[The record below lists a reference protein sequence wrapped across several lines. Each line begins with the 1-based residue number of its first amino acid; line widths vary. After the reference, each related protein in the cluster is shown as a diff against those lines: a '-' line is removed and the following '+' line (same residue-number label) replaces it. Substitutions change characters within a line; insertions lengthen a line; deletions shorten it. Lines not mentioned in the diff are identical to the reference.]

1 MAVYRFNVEAK
12 ISQVVAINADTREEA
27 LEALKEVVDAG
38 TSARSPKNLNDIKT
52 DLRKLG
58 EITEVKIDQVASRYR
73 DDYESETRY
82 LHMNQLWSKNNPE
95 KREDGMWDEEIYFK
109 LNPKH
114 SHDLQ
119 LFIELP
125 QSSNSTIFG
134 KKMTV
139 NHDGKAYGEIRDL
152 TTEEYDMV
160 VKHLKEEYDVV
171 PMFFDITKLLDH
183 TPRVERMWHAFS
195 VRPKRT
201 VAGHRCV
208 PMRTLSFQVSS
219 AKPLTSD
226 ELKEMFGIR

>member
-12 ISQVVAINADTREEA
+12 ISQVVGINADTKEEA

-38 TSARSPKNLNDIKT
+38 ASTRSPKNRNDIKA

-58 EITEVKIDQVASRYR
+58 EITEVKVDEEASRFR
-73 DDYESETRY
+73 DDYESETLYLDMNRY
-82 LHMNQLWSKNNPE
+82 WSRNNPE

-109 LNPKH
+109 LNPKQ

-152 TTEEYDMV
+152 TTEEYDMI
-160 VKHLKEEYDVV
+160 VKHLKEEYDVT
-171 PMFFDITKLLDH
+171 PMYFDITKLLDH
-183 TPRVERMWHAFS
+183 TPVVSRMWHAFNI
-195 VRPKRT
+195 RAKRT
-201 VAGHRCV
+201 VAGHRYI
-208 PMRTLSFQVSS
+208 PMRTMSFS
-219 AKPLTSD
+219 AKPLTGD
-226 ELKEMFGIR
+226 ELKEFLGIR